1 MTMFNSSLAV
11 LPLIGLLGLA
21 YRSTQPS
28 WAWGSPPTVRQR
40 FLLAVTV
47 FAFGFTFLGLGS
59 LNQGREVALGVQ
71 LEQFAVVG
79 SLSLIPLGVFLAFD
93 LPLRLVRRWEAG
105 RGVRHAGV
113 VTRPT

>member
-1 MTMFNSSLAV
+1 MFNSGLAV
-11 LPLIGLLGLA
+11 LPLVGLLVLA
-21 YRSTQPS
+21 YRCSQPS
-28 WAWGSPPTVRQR
+28 GDSPPTVRQR
-40 FLLAVTV
+40 LLLAVTV

-59 LNQGREVALGVQ
+59 YSQGPKVALGVQ

-79 SLSLIPLGVFLAFD
+79 SLSLIPAGVFLAFD

-105 RGVRHAGV
+105 RAVRHASL

>member
-1 MTMFNSSLAV
+1 MYTSGLAV
-11 LPLIGLLGLA
+11 LPLIGLLVLA
-21 YRSTQPS
+21 YRCSRPS
-28 WAWGSPPTVRQR
+28 GGSPPTVRQR

-113 VTRPT
+113 VTRPA